1 MKEITIKQGDILR
14 AAIKA
19 PYSDYFKDFIDKPGF
34 MTIILSAP
42 LIGKA
47 IEDIIFSEQENEV
60 TYSEEGD

>member
-19 PYSDYFKDFIDKPGF
+19 PFSEHFKDVANEPGF
-34 MTIILSAP
+34 MTIILTAP

-47 IEDIIFSEQENEV
+47 IEDIFFSEQENEV